1 MNARITFRNVPLHKL
16 ANFSFKDV
24 PAACKSFIENADA
37 SECLII
43 QTSSR
48 IEVFTVGGMQTG
60 EIPDARRNFETDG
73 TPAKIQGKKLNVSK
87 ILSTWSSLADM
98 DQFDLDHWDQTL
110 EIYKDVDVYE
120 HLLRLACGLESLV
133 VGKGEIVE
141 ELEKAISIAKEA
153 KTSGKILDKLFDST
167 MRVATNIRD
176 STGIGKDVVTMGDK
190 AVKLAEDSIDNVDS
204 KKILLIGTGETAG
217 LVAKTLN
224 KNDYPFDVT
233 SMTVERAT
241 GFSKTLGGKPIDF
254 KDVMTGF
261 DKFDVIFVATTADT
275 FLIRFKKIEKI
286 MKNKKKGTLIMDLS
300 EPRTVDEQIATIKG
314 IKLVNPA
321 QINEMIAENTKK
333 RLNAVSSIE
342 EKIDEEVPIIEAT
355 LKRISGESLVNAAH
369 DSTILLGSLDSNS
382 RAGIAFT
389 SPLLANTKA
398 ENALMFLFSELSA
411 LIKNFEISFLLM

>member
-1 MNARITFRNVPLHKL
+1 VAGPHLENNGDTMSQNNFQIMNARVTFNNVPIHKL
-16 ANFSFKDV
+16 ANFSFKDI
-24 PAACKSFIENADA
+24 PAACKSFIENAGA
-37 SECLII
+37 SEWLII

-60 EIPDARRNFETDG
+60 EILDARRNFETDG
-73 TPAKIQGKKLNVSK
+73 TPAKMQGKKLNVSK
-87 ILSTWSSLADM
+87 ILSTWSSLVDM

-133 VGKGEIVE
+133 VGIGEIVE
-141 ELEKAISIAKEA
+141 ELEKAVSIAKEA
-153 KTSGKILDKLFDST
+153 KTSGKILDKLFDAT
-167 MRVATNIRD
+167 MRVATGIRD
-176 STGIGKDVVTMGDK
+176 STGIGKDVITMGDR
-190 AVKLAEDSIDNVDS
+190 AVKLAEESIDSVGS

-224 KNDYPFDVT
+224 KNNYPFDVT
-233 SMTVERAT
+233 SMTVERAI

-261 DKFDVIFVATTADT
+261 DKFDIIFVATTADT

-300 EPRTVDEQIATIKG
+300 EPRTVDEQIATIKR

-321 QINEMIAENTKK
+321 QINVMIAENTKK

-342 EKIDEEVPIIEAT
+342 DKIDEEIPIIEAT
-355 LKRISGESLVNAAH
+355 LKRISGESLVNA
-369 DSTILLGSLDSNS
+369 S
-382 RAGIAFT
+382 
-389 SPLLANTKA
+389 
-398 ENALMFLFSELSA
+398 
-411 LIKNFEISFLLM
+411 

>member
-1 MNARITFRNVPLHKL
+1 MFSELQKAVETHLTENNFQIMNARITFRNIPLHKL

-24 PAACKSFIENADA
+24 AAACKSFIENADA

-48 IEVFTVGGMQTG
+48 IEVFTVGGIQTG

-73 TPAKIQGKKLNVSK
+73 TPAKMQGKKLNVSK

-141 ELEKAISIAKEA
+141 ELEKAILIAKEA
-153 KTSGKILDKLFDST
+153 KTSGKILDKLFDSI
-167 MRVATNIRD
+167 MRVATSIRD
-176 STGIGKDVVTMGDK
+176 STGIGKDVVTMGDM
-190 AVKLAEDSIDNVDS
+190 AVKLAEESIDNVGS
-204 KKILLIGTGETAG
+204 KKILLVGTGETAG

-224 KNDYPFDVT
+224 KNNYPFDVT

-241 GFSKTLGGKPIDF
+241 GFSKTLGGTPIDF
-254 KDVMTGF
+254 KDATNGF
-261 DKFDVIFVATTADT
+261 DKFDIIFVATTADT
-275 FLIRFKKIEKI
+275 FLIQFKKIDKI
-286 MKNKKKGTLIMDLS
+286 MKTKKKGTLIMDLS

-321 QINEMIAENTKK
+321 QINEMIEENTKK

-342 EKIDEEVPIIEAT
+342 EKIDEEIPIIEAT
-355 LKRISGESLVNAAH
+355 LKRISGKSLVNA
-369 DSTILLGSLDSNS
+369 
-382 RAGIAFT
+382 
-389 SPLLANTKA
+389 
-398 ENALMFLFSELSA
+398 
-411 LIKNFEISFLLM
+411 

>member
-1 MNARITFRNVPLHKL
+1 MFSELQKVVETHLTENNFQIMNARITFRNIPLHKL

-24 PAACKSFIENADA
+24 AAACKSFIENADA

-48 IEVFTVGGMQTG
+48 IEVFTVGGIQTG

-73 TPAKIQGKKLNVSK
+73 TPAKLQGKKLNVSK

-110 EIYKDVDVYE
+110 EIYKNIDVYE

-141 ELEKAISIAKEA
+141 ELEKAILIAKEA
-153 KTSGKILDKLFDST
+153 KTSGKILDKLFDSI
-167 MRVATNIRD
+167 MRVATSIRD
-176 STGIGKDVVTMGDK
+176 STGIGKDVVTMGDM
-190 AVKLAEDSIDNVDS
+190 AVKLAEESIDNVGS
-204 KKILLIGTGETAG
+204 KKILLVGTGETAG

-224 KNDYPFDVT
+224 KNNYPFDVT

-241 GFSKTLGGKPIDF
+241 GFSKTLGGTPIDF
-254 KDVMTGF
+254 KDVMDGF

-275 FLIRFKKIEKI
+275 FLIQFKKIEKI
-286 MKNKKKGTLIMDLS
+286 MKTKKKGTLIMDLS

-321 QINEMIAENTKK
+321 QINEMIEENTKK

-342 EKIDEEVPIIEAT
+342 EKIDEEIPIIEAT
-355 LKRISGESLVNAAH
+355 LKRISGKSLVNA
-369 DSTILLGSLDSNS
+369 
-382 RAGIAFT
+382 
-389 SPLLANTKA
+389 
-398 ENALMFLFSELSA
+398 
-411 LIKNFEISFLLM
+411 

>member
-1 MNARITFRNVPLHKL
+1 MFSELQKAVETHLTENNFQIMNARITFRNVPLHKL

-24 PAACKSFIENADA
+24 TAACKSFIENADA

-48 IEVFTVGGMQTG
+48 IEVFTVGAIQTG

-73 TPAKIQGKKLNVSK
+73 TPAKMQGKKLNVSK

-153 KTSGKILDKLFDST
+153 KTSGKILDKLFDSI
-167 MRVATNIRD
+167 MRVATSIRD
-176 STGIGKDVVTMGDK
+176 STGIGKDVVTMGDM
-190 AVKLAEDSIDNVDS
+190 AVKLAEESIDNVGS
-204 KKILLIGTGETAG
+204 KKILLVGTGETAG

-224 KNDYPFDVT
+224 KNNYPFDVT

-241 GFSKTLGGKPIDF
+241 GFSKTLGGTPIDF
-254 KDVMTGF
+254 KDVVDGF

-275 FLIRFKKIEKI
+275 FLIQFKKIEKI
-286 MKNKKKGTLIMDLS
+286 MKTKKKGTLIMDLS

-321 QINEMIAENTKK
+321 QINEMIEENTKK

-342 EKIDEEVPIIEAT
+342 EKIDEEIPIIEAT
-355 LKRISGESLVNAAH
+355 LKRISGKSLVNA
-369 DSTILLGSLDSNS
+369 
-382 RAGIAFT
+382 
-389 SPLLANTKA
+389 
-398 ENALMFLFSELSA
+398 
-411 LIKNFEISFLLM
+411 

>member
-1 MNARITFRNVPLHKL
+1 MFSELQKAVETHLTENNFQIMNARITFRNIPLHKL

-24 PAACKSFIENADA
+24 AAACKSFIENADA

-48 IEVFTVGGMQTG
+48 IEVFTVGGIQTG

-73 TPAKIQGKKLNVSK
+73 TPAKMQGKKLNVSK

-153 KTSGKILDKLFDST
+153 KTSGKILDKLFDSI
-167 MRVATNIRD
+167 MRVATSIRD
-176 STGIGKDVVTMGDK
+176 STGIGKDVVTMGDM
-190 AVKLAEDSIDNVDS
+190 AVKLAEESIDNVGS
-204 KKILLIGTGETAG
+204 KKILLVGTGETAG

-224 KNDYPFDVT
+224 KNNYPFDVT

-241 GFSKTLGGKPIDF
+241 GFSKTLGGTPIDF
-254 KDVMTGF
+254 KDVMDGF
-261 DKFDVIFVATTADT
+261 DKFDVIFVATTADA
-275 FLIRFKKIEKI
+275 FLIQFKKIEKI
-286 MKNKKKGTLIMDLS
+286 MKTKKKGTLIMDLS

-321 QINEMIAENTKK
+321 QINEMIEENTKK

-342 EKIDEEVPIIEAT
+342 EKIDEEIPIIEAT
-355 LKRISGESLVNAAH
+355 LKRISGKSLVNA
-369 DSTILLGSLDSNS
+369 
-382 RAGIAFT
+382 
-389 SPLLANTKA
+389 
-398 ENALMFLFSELSA
+398 
-411 LIKNFEISFLLM
+411 

>member
-24 PAACKSFIENADA
+24 PAACKSFIENAGA

-73 TPAKIQGKKLNVSK
+73 TPARIQGKKLNVSK

-120 HLLRLACGLESLV
+120 HLLWLACGLESLV
-133 VGKGEIVE
+133 VGNGEFGG
-141 ELEKAISIAKEA
+141 ELERSISIAKGA
-153 KTSGKILDKLFDST
+153 KTSGKILDKLFDT
-167 MRVATNIRD
+167 IIRVATGIRD
-176 STGIGKDVVTMGDK
+176 STGIDKNILTIGDR
-190 AVKLAEDSIDNVDS
+190 AVQLAEESIDNVGS

-224 KNDYPFDVT
+224 KNNYTFDVA
-233 SMTVERAT
+233 SMTVKRAT

-261 DKFDVIFVATTADT
+261 DKFDIIFVATTADT

-300 EPRTVDEQIATIKG
+300 EPRTVDEQIATINR

-333 RLNAVSSIE
+333 RLNMISSIE
-342 EKIDEEVPIIEAT
+342 EKIDGEIPIIEAT
-355 LKRISGESLVNAAH
+355 LKRISEKSLVNA
-369 DSTILLGSLDSNS
+369 
-382 RAGIAFT
+382 
-389 SPLLANTKA
+389 
-398 ENALMFLFSELSA
+398 
-411 LIKNFEISFLLM
+411 

>member
-1 MNARITFRNVPLHKL
+1 MFSELLKAVETHLTENNFQIMNARITFRNVPLHKL
-16 ANFSFKDV
+16 ANFSFKEIT
-24 PAACKSFIENADA
+24 AACKSFIENAGA
-37 SECLII
+37 SECLIL

-48 IEVFTVGGMQTG
+48 VEVFTVGGMQTG

-73 TPAKIQGKKLNVSK
+73 TPAKMQGKKLDVSK

-153 KTSGKILDKLFDST
+153 KTSGKILDKLFDSI
-167 MRVATNIRD
+167 MRVATSIRD
-176 STGIGKDVVTMGDK
+176 STGIGKDVVTMGDM
-190 AVKLAEDSIDNVDS
+190 AVKLAEESIDNVGS
-204 KKILLIGTGETAG
+204 KKILLVGTGETAG

-224 KNDYPFDVT
+224 KNNYPFDVT

-241 GFSKTLGGKPIDF
+241 GFSKTLGGTPIDF
-254 KDVMTGF
+254 KGVMDGL
-261 DKFDVIFVATTADT
+261 DKFDVIFVATTADA
-275 FLIRFKKIEKI
+275 FLIQFKKIEKI
-286 MKNKKKGTLIMDLS
+286 MKAKKKGTLIMDLS
-300 EPRTVDEQIATIKG
+300 EPRTVDEQISTIKG

-342 EKIDEEVPIIEAT
+342 EKIDEEIPIIEAT
-355 LKRISGESLVNAAH
+355 LKRISGESLVNA
-369 DSTILLGSLDSNS
+369 
-382 RAGIAFT
+382 
-389 SPLLANTKA
+389 
-398 ENALMFLFSELSA
+398 
-411 LIKNFEISFLLM
+411 

>member
-1 MNARITFRNVPLHKL
+1 MFSELQKAVEIHLTENNFQIMNARITFRNVPLHKL

-24 PAACKSFIENADA
+24 TAACKSFIENADA

-48 IEVFTVGGMQTG
+48 IEVFTVGGIQTG

-73 TPAKIQGKKLNVSK
+73 TPAKMQGKKLNVSK

-141 ELEKAISIAKEA
+141 ELEKAILIAKEA
-153 KTSGKILDKLFDST
+153 KTSGKILEKLFDSI
-167 MRVATNIRD
+167 MRVATSIRD
-176 STGIGKDVVTMGDK
+176 STGIGKDVVTMGDM
-190 AVKLAEDSIDNVDS
+190 AVKLAEESIDNVGS

-224 KNDYPFDVT
+224 KNNYPFDVT
-233 SMTVERAT
+233 SMTVKRAT
-241 GFSKTLGGKPIDF
+241 GFSKTLGGNPIDF
-254 KDVMTGF
+254 KDMMVGF
-261 DKFDVIFVATTADT
+261 DKFDIIFVATTADT
-275 FLIRFKKIEKI
+275 FLITFKKIEKI
-286 MKNKKKGTLIMDLS
+286 MNAKKKGTLIMDLS

-321 QINEMIAENTKK
+321 QINEMIEENTKK

-342 EKIDEEVPIIEAT
+342 EKIDEEIPIIEAT
-355 LKRISGESLVNAAH
+355 LKRISGKSLVNA
-369 DSTILLGSLDSNS
+369 
-382 RAGIAFT
+382 
-389 SPLLANTKA
+389 
-398 ENALMFLFSELSA
+398 
-411 LIKNFEISFLLM
+411 

>member
-1 MNARITFRNVPLHKL
+1 LTENNFQIMNARITFRNVPLHKL
-16 ANFSFKDV
+16 VNFSFKDI
-24 PAACKSFIENADA
+24 PAACKSFVENTGA
-37 SECLII
+37 SECLIV

-73 TPAKIQGKKLNVSK
+73 TPARIQGKKLNVSK
-87 ILSTWSSLADM
+87 ILSTWSSLVDM

-167 MRVATNIRD
+167 FRVATTIRD
-176 STGIGKDVVTMGDK
+176 SNRIDKDIVTMGDR
-190 AVKLAEDSIDNVDS
+190 AMKLAEESIDNVGS

-224 KNDYPFDVT
+224 KNNYPFDVT
-233 SMTVERAT
+233 SMTVERAI

-254 KDVMTGF
+254 KDVMAGF
-261 DKFDVIFVATTADT
+261 DKFDIIFVATTADT

-300 EPRTVDEQIATIKG
+300 EPRTVDELIATIKR

-333 RLNAVSSIE
+333 RLNAVSSVEGKINE
-342 EKIDEEVPIIEAT
+342 EIPIIEAT
-355 LKRISGESLVNAAH
+355 LKRISGESLVNV
-369 DSTILLGSLDSNS
+369 
-382 RAGIAFT
+382 
-389 SPLLANTKA
+389 
-398 ENALMFLFSELSA
+398 
-411 LIKNFEISFLLM
+411 

>member
-1 MNARITFRNVPLHKL
+1 MFSELQKVVETHLTENNFQIMNARITFRNVPLHKL

-24 PAACKSFIENADA
+24 TAACKSFIENADA

-48 IEVFTVGGMQTG
+48 IEVFTVGGIQTG

-73 TPAKIQGKKLNVSK
+73 TPAKMQGKKLNVSK

-141 ELEKAISIAKEA
+141 ELEKAISISKGA
-153 KTSGKILDKLFDST
+153 KTSGKILDKLFDNI
-167 MRVATNIRD
+167 MRVATGIRD
-176 STGIGKDVVTMGDK
+176 STGIGKDVVTMGDM
-190 AVKLAEDSIDNVDS
+190 AVKLAEESIDNVGS

-224 KNDYPFDVT
+224 KNQYPFDVT

-241 GFSKTLGGKPIDF
+241 GFSKTLGGTPIDF
-254 KDVMTGF
+254 KDVMDGF

-275 FLIRFKKIEKI
+275 FLIQFKKIEKI
-286 MKNKKKGTLIMDLS
+286 MKTKKKGTLIMDLS

-321 QINEMIAENTKK
+321 QINEMIEENTKK

-342 EKIDEEVPIIEAT
+342 EKIDEEIPIIEAT
-355 LKRISGESLVNAAH
+355 LKRISGKSLVNA
-369 DSTILLGSLDSNS
+369 
-382 RAGIAFT
+382 
-389 SPLLANTKA
+389 
-398 ENALMFLFSELSA
+398 
-411 LIKNFEISFLLM
+411 